1 MKKTRFFFAA
11 LVLVAGSMTFTSCVR
26 NEYYTPEPDYPNNN
40 NNDIYSFTEEFSN
53 DNRGWAFSSSA
64 DSSYASVSGG
74 VLEFI
79 NYSVLG
85 SNTQVVQT
93 NMNTNNNFV
102 IETRIKSDNDMG
114 VIFGN
119 SGNQYE
125 YGYSFIINNGGYFIV
140 YKEGNAN
147 TNVEVIKDWTANSAI
162 NINSTWNKVVIEQT
176 NGYWTFL
183 INGYEVYQ
191 MPARPL
197 NGTYCGFILL
207 PQTEGYADYL
217 TVEW

>member
-1 MKKTRFFFAA
+1 MKKTRYFFAA

-102 IETRIKSDNDMG
+102 IETRIKSDNDRG

-125 YGYSFIINNGGYFIV
+125 YGYSFIR
-140 YKEGNAN
+140 
-147 TNVEVIKDWTANSAI
+147 
-162 NINSTWNKVVIEQT
+162 KV
-176 NGYWTFL
+176 
-183 INGYEVYQ
+183 
-191 MPARPL
+191 MPIPM
-197 NGTYCGFILL
+197 
-207 PQTEGYADYL
+207 
-217 TVEW
+217 